1 MMNKKGFI
9 FDLDGVIVDTAK
21 YHYLSWK
28 SLANELGFD
37 ITLEQNEQ
45 LKGVSRVR
53 SLEIIL
59 GWGNTTLSKEVFAK
73 YMAEKNDN
81 YLSHIA
87 QMDAG
92 EILPDVP
99 KTLNYLQ
106 KTQQGIALGSASKNA
121 RKILQKVNLY
131 ETFQAIV
138 DGNDVSKAKPDPEV
152 FLIAAQHLHTVPTD
166 CIVFEDSVAGVTAAN
181 AAGMISIGIGS
192 KETLGH
198 ADYVFNDFTEIQ
210 IPFIEE
216 LINR

>member
-1 MMNKKGFI
+1 MNKKGFI

-28 SLANELGFD
+28 QLANELGFD
-37 ITLEQNEQ
+37 ITLTQNEQ

-59 GWGNTTLSKEVFAK
+59 GWGNKTLSEEAFAK

-87 QMDAG
+87 QMDEG
-92 EILPDVP
+92 EILPDIP

-106 KTQQGIALGSASKNA
+106 ETQQGIALGSASKNA
-121 RKILQKVNLY
+121 RKILQKVGLF

-152 FLIAAQHLHTVPTD
+152 FLLAAKQLNKLPSD

-181 AAGMISIGIGS
+181 TAGMISIGIGS

-198 ADYVFNDFTEIQ
+198 ADYIFNDFTEIQ
-210 IPFIEE
+210 TRFIEE